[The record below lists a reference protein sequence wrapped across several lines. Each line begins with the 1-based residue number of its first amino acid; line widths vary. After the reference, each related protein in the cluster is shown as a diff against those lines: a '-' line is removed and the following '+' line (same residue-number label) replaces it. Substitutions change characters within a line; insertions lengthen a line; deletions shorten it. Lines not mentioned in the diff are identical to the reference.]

1 MANRSITRRKLIQ
14 LTSGA
19 GVSLGLGWNPLAAQ
33 SGEIITRPIP
43 SSGEA
48 VPAIGIGT
56 NRYKVGTAEENA
68 GLRATLEAFAEMGGQ
83 VVDTAPVYRSSE
95 TILGQLMAELDNR
108 DRLFIAT
115 KVEKKDRTGSLERME
130 GSLVKLQTP
139 VLDLVQSHQMNGAEN
154 TLPVMHEW
162 QQAGRVRYIGITTS
176 DTDTFPRMLELMNK
190 EALDFFQVNSPAII
204 GDLDGHAITP
214 LSGCQA
220 DRPDLRLS
228 HATTVLCRLNPM
240 IQGIAD
246 QVQQRIGNGLHH
258 RFVQFCLFTADLK
271 VNLFLQF
278 LGQLSNR
285 QLQPLKNLGNGDH
298 PDLDEAFPQS
308 RDLAVQ
314 LLGGLI
320 KLCHISNQSLSPDH
334 LPGDLT
340 DHGLAQDQLAYHIE

>member
-33 SGEIITRPIP
+33 SSEIITRPIP

-162 QQAGRVRYIGITTS
+162 QQDGRVRYIGITTS

-190 EALDFFQVNSPAII
+190 EAMDFIQVNYSLSNREAADEI
-204 GDLDGHAITP
+204 LP
-214 LSGCQA
+214 LAEDKGIAVLINIPLARGQLFKAVA
-220 DRPDLRLS
+220 DRPLPDWTAEFDCESWGQFFLKYVISHPAVTCAIPGATKARHAIDNVGAAFGRLPDPELR
-228 HATTVLCRLNPM
+228 R
-240 IQGIAD
+240 
-246 QVQQRIGNGLHH
+246 
-258 RFVQFCLFTADLK
+258 
-271 VNLFLQF
+271 
-278 LGQLSNR
+278 R
-285 QLQPLKNLGNGDH
+285 QETFFDAL
-298 PDLDEAFPQS
+298 
-308 RDLAVQ
+308 
-314 LLGGLI
+314 
-320 KLCHISNQSLSPDH
+320 
-334 LPGDLT
+334 
-340 DHGLAQDQLAYHIE
+340 

>member
-162 QQAGRVRYIGITTS
+162 QQDGRVRYIGITTS
-176 DTDTFPRMLELMNK
+176 DTDTFPRMLELMKK
-190 EALDFFQVNSPAII
+190 EAMDFIQVNYSLSNREAADEILPLAIDKGI
-204 GDLDGHAITP
+204 AVLINIPFARGQLFKAV
-214 LSGCQA
+214 A
-220 DRPDLRLS
+220 DRPLPDWTAEFDCESWGQFFLKYVISHPAVTCAIPGATKARHAIDNVGAAFGRLPDPELR
-228 HATTVLCRLNPM
+228 R
-240 IQGIAD
+240 
-246 QVQQRIGNGLHH
+246 
-258 RFVQFCLFTADLK
+258 
-271 VNLFLQF
+271 
-278 LGQLSNR
+278 R
-285 QLQPLKNLGNGDH
+285 QETFFDAL
-298 PDLDEAFPQS
+298 
-308 RDLAVQ
+308 
-314 LLGGLI
+314 
-320 KLCHISNQSLSPDH
+320 
-334 LPGDLT
+334 
-340 DHGLAQDQLAYHIE
+340 

>member
-1 MANRSITRRKLIQ
+1 MANRSITRRKLMQ

-162 QQAGRVRYIGITTS
+162 QQDGRVRYIGITTS
-176 DTDTFPRMLELMNK
+176 DTDTFPRMLELMKK
-190 EALDFFQVNSPAII
+190 EAMDFIQVNYSLSNREAADEILPLAIDKGI
-204 GDLDGHAITP
+204 AVLINIPFARGQLFKAV
-214 LSGCQA
+214 A
-220 DRPDLRLS
+220 DRPLPDWTAEFDCESWGQFFLKYVISHPAVTCAIPGATKARHAIDNVGAAFGRLPDPELR
-228 HATTVLCRLNPM
+228 R
-240 IQGIAD
+240 
-246 QVQQRIGNGLHH
+246 
-258 RFVQFCLFTADLK
+258 
-271 VNLFLQF
+271 
-278 LGQLSNR
+278 R
-285 QLQPLKNLGNGDH
+285 QETFFDAL
-298 PDLDEAFPQS
+298 
-308 RDLAVQ
+308 
-314 LLGGLI
+314 
-320 KLCHISNQSLSPDH
+320 
-334 LPGDLT
+334 
-340 DHGLAQDQLAYHIE
+340 

>member
-68 GLRATLEAFAEMGGQ
+68 GLRATLEAFAETGGQ

-162 QQAGRVRYIGITTS
+162 QQDGRVRYIGITTS
-176 DTDTFPRMLELMNK
+176 DTDTFPRMLELMKK
-190 EALDFFQVNSPAII
+190 EAMDFIQVNYSLSNREAADEI
-204 GDLDGHAITP
+204 LP
-214 LSGCQA
+214 LAEDKGIAVLINIPLARGELFKAVA
-220 DRPDLRLS
+220 DRPLPDWTAEFDCESWGQFFLKYVISHPAVTCAIPGATKARHAIDNVGAAYGRLPDPELR
-228 HATTVLCRLNPM
+228 R
-240 IQGIAD
+240 
-246 QVQQRIGNGLHH
+246 
-258 RFVQFCLFTADLK
+258 
-271 VNLFLQF
+271 
-278 LGQLSNR
+278 R
-285 QLQPLKNLGNGDH
+285 QETFFDAL
-298 PDLDEAFPQS
+298 
-308 RDLAVQ
+308 
-314 LLGGLI
+314 
-320 KLCHISNQSLSPDH
+320 
-334 LPGDLT
+334 
-340 DHGLAQDQLAYHIE
+340 

>member
-56 NRYKVGTAEENA
+56 NRYKVGTPEQNA
-68 GLRATLEAFAEMGGQ
+68 GLRATLAAFAEMGGQ

-162 QQAGRVRYIGITTS
+162 QQDGRVRYIGITTS
-176 DTDTFPRMLELMNK
+176 DTDTFPRMLELMKK
-190 EALDFFQVNSPAII
+190 EAMDFIQVNYSLSNREAADEILPLAIDKGI
-204 GDLDGHAITP
+204 AVLINIPFARGQLFKAV
-214 LSGCQA
+214 A
-220 DRPDLRLS
+220 DRPLPDWTAEFDCESWGQFFLKYVISHPAVTCAIPGATKARHAIDNVGAAFGRLPDPELR
-228 HATTVLCRLNPM
+228 R
-240 IQGIAD
+240 
-246 QVQQRIGNGLHH
+246 
-258 RFVQFCLFTADLK
+258 
-271 VNLFLQF
+271 
-278 LGQLSNR
+278 R
-285 QLQPLKNLGNGDH
+285 QETFFDAL
-298 PDLDEAFPQS
+298 
-308 RDLAVQ
+308 
-314 LLGGLI
+314 
-320 KLCHISNQSLSPDH
+320 
-334 LPGDLT
+334 
-340 DHGLAQDQLAYHIE
+340 

>member
-162 QQAGRVRYIGITTS
+162 QQDGRVRYIGITTS
-176 DTDTFPRMLELMNK
+176 DTDTFPRMLELMKK
-190 EALDFFQVNSPAII
+190 EAMDFIQVNYSLSNREAADEILPLAIDKGI
-204 GDLDGHAITP
+204 AVLINIPFARGQLFKAV
-214 LSGCQA
+214 A
-220 DRPDLRLS
+220 DRPLPDWTAEFDCESWGQFFLKYVISHPAVTCAIPGATKARHAIDNVGAAYGRLPDPELR
-228 HATTVLCRLNPM
+228 R
-240 IQGIAD
+240 
-246 QVQQRIGNGLHH
+246 
-258 RFVQFCLFTADLK
+258 
-271 VNLFLQF
+271 
-278 LGQLSNR
+278 R
-285 QLQPLKNLGNGDH
+285 QETFFDAL
-298 PDLDEAFPQS
+298 
-308 RDLAVQ
+308 
-314 LLGGLI
+314 
-320 KLCHISNQSLSPDH
+320 
-334 LPGDLT
+334 
-340 DHGLAQDQLAYHIE
+340 

>member
-14 LTSGA
+14 LASGA
-19 GVSLGLGWNPLAAQ
+19 GASLGLGWNPLAAQ

-162 QQAGRVRYIGITTS
+162 QQDGRVRYIGITTS
-176 DTDTFPRMLELMNK
+176 DTDTFPRMLELMKK
-190 EALDFFQVNSPAII
+190 EAMDFIQVNYS
-204 GDLDGHAITP
+204 
-214 LSGCQA
+214 
-220 DRPDLRLS
+220 
-228 HATTVLCRLNPM
+228 
-240 IQGIAD
+240 
-246 QVQQRIGNGLHH
+246 
-258 RFVQFCLFTADLK
+258 
-271 VNLFLQF
+271 
-278 LGQLSNR
+278 LSNR
-285 QLQPLKNLGNGDH
+285 EAADEILPLAEDKGIAVLINIPLARGQLFKAVADQPLPDWAAEFDCESWGQFFLKYVISH
-298 PDLDEAFPQS
+298 P
-308 RDLAVQ
+308 AVTCAIPGATKARHAIDNVGAAYGR
-314 LLGGLI
+314 L
-320 KLCHISNQSLSPDH
+320 PDPE
-334 LPGDLT
+334 LRRRQETFFDAL
-340 DHGLAQDQLAYHIE
+340 

>member
-162 QQAGRVRYIGITTS
+162 QQDGRVRYIGITTS

-190 EALDFFQVNSPAII
+190 EAMDFIQVNYSLSNREAADEILPLAIDKGI
-204 GDLDGHAITP
+204 AVLINIPFARGQLFKAV
-214 LSGCQA
+214 A
-220 DRPDLRLS
+220 DRPLPDWTAEFDCESWGQFFLKYVISHPAVTCAIPGATKARHAIDNVGAAYGRLPDPELR
-228 HATTVLCRLNPM
+228 R
-240 IQGIAD
+240 
-246 QVQQRIGNGLHH
+246 
-258 RFVQFCLFTADLK
+258 
-271 VNLFLQF
+271 
-278 LGQLSNR
+278 R
-285 QLQPLKNLGNGDH
+285 QETFFDAL
-298 PDLDEAFPQS
+298 
-308 RDLAVQ
+308 
-314 LLGGLI
+314 
-320 KLCHISNQSLSPDH
+320 
-334 LPGDLT
+334 
-340 DHGLAQDQLAYHIE
+340 

>member
-162 QQAGRVRYIGITTS
+162 QQDGRVRYIGITTS

-190 EALDFFQVNSPAII
+190 EAMDFIQVNYSLSNREAADEILPLAIDKGI
-204 GDLDGHAITP
+204 AVLINIPFARGQLFKAV
-214 LSGCQA
+214 A
-220 DRPDLRLS
+220 DRPLPDWTAEFDCESWGQFFLKYVISHPAVTCAIPGATKARHAIDNVGAAYGRLPDSELR
-228 HATTVLCRLNPM
+228 R
-240 IQGIAD
+240 
-246 QVQQRIGNGLHH
+246 
-258 RFVQFCLFTADLK
+258 
-271 VNLFLQF
+271 
-278 LGQLSNR
+278 R
-285 QLQPLKNLGNGDH
+285 QETFFDAL
-298 PDLDEAFPQS
+298 
-308 RDLAVQ
+308 
-314 LLGGLI
+314 
-320 KLCHISNQSLSPDH
+320 
-334 LPGDLT
+334 
-340 DHGLAQDQLAYHIE
+340 

>member
-162 QQAGRVRYIGITTS
+162 QQDGRVRYIGITTS

-190 EALDFFQVNSPAII
+190 EAMDFIQVNYSLSNREAADEILPLAIDKGI
-204 GDLDGHAITP
+204 AVLINIP
-214 LSGCQA
+214 LARGQLFKAVA
-220 DRPDLRLS
+220 DRPLPDWTAEFDCESWGQFFLKYVISHPAVTCAIPGATKARHAIDNVGAAFGRLPDPELR
-228 HATTVLCRLNPM
+228 R
-240 IQGIAD
+240 
-246 QVQQRIGNGLHH
+246 
-258 RFVQFCLFTADLK
+258 
-271 VNLFLQF
+271 
-278 LGQLSNR
+278 R
-285 QLQPLKNLGNGDH
+285 QETFFDAL
-298 PDLDEAFPQS
+298 
-308 RDLAVQ
+308 
-314 LLGGLI
+314 
-320 KLCHISNQSLSPDH
+320 
-334 LPGDLT
+334 
-340 DHGLAQDQLAYHIE
+340 

>member
-56 NRYKVGTAEENA
+56 NRYKVGTPEQNA
-68 GLRATLEAFAEMGGQ
+68 GLRATLAAFAEMGGQ

-115 KVEKKDRTGSLERME
+115 KVERKDRTGSLERME

-162 QQAGRVRYIGITTS
+162 QQDGRVRYIGITTS
-176 DTDTFPRMLELMNK
+176 DTDTFPRMLELMKK
-190 EALDFFQVNSPAII
+190 EAMDFIQVNYSLSNREAADEILPLAIDKGI
-204 GDLDGHAITP
+204 AVLINIPFARGQLFKAV
-214 LSGCQA
+214 A
-220 DRPDLRLS
+220 DRPLPDWTAEFDCESWGQFFLKYVISHPAVTCTIPGATKARHAIDNVGAAFGRLPDPELR
-228 HATTVLCRLNPM
+228 R
-240 IQGIAD
+240 
-246 QVQQRIGNGLHH
+246 
-258 RFVQFCLFTADLK
+258 
-271 VNLFLQF
+271 
-278 LGQLSNR
+278 R
-285 QLQPLKNLGNGDH
+285 QETFFDAL
-298 PDLDEAFPQS
+298 
-308 RDLAVQ
+308 
-314 LLGGLI
+314 
-320 KLCHISNQSLSPDH
+320 
-334 LPGDLT
+334 
-340 DHGLAQDQLAYHIE
+340 